1 VRFAVRRWPLVA
13 LLVAATSVV
22 ASGAPAQSPD
32 PLTPSPDG
40 RAAPKLV
47 RALRLAGAAIR
58 LDGRLDDAAWAGAAW
73 ITDFVQKMPKEG
85 APPTDSMRIAIVYD
99 GDALYVGARMHSK
112 DPSKLQAPLSRRDNT
127 TQADHLWVSFDTYHD
142 RRTAYS
148 FGVTASGVRMDWY
161 HPTDNEYDLDPG
173 FDPVWEAKAV
183 IDSLGWTAEMR
194 IPFSQ
199 LRFTDQPVQVWG
211 FNADHWNPATSEDV
225 FWIPVPTNRTGW
237 SSYMGELVG
246 IEGIKPTRRLELTPY
261 SAGSATLTGGR
272 DRRNPY
278 DDGKN
283 LEARPGVDL
292 KMGLGPNITLDAT
305 VNPDFGQVEADPAVI
320 NLGAFESFFD
330 EKRLFFT
337 EGAQLLRGNG
347 PSYFYSRRIGARPS
361 GRASGDY
368 VDYPP
373 NGTILGAAKI
383 TGRLASGLS
392 LGALTAVTARESADT
407 VTYDS
412 LGVGHFGRIVV
423 GPPAGYG
430 VVRLQQELGA
440 SRSVVG
446 VTLTTVQRDLGGG
459 PLLLAR
465 YNRRA
470 YAGGADW
477 VLRWDRGAYQL
488 RGYLGFSD
496 IRGDT
501 AAINRIQRS
510 GVHFFQRP
518 DAGYVHYNPK
528 RTRLTGSSAG
538 TTFSKTKGNW
548 LYDVSAGWE
557 SPGFDPNDAGR
568 LSNSDGRT
576 AEVNVRYRQT
586 KPRGKFQDWG
596 IGLFNFAEFDFGG
609 ARQVQ
614 IAELYADATFR
625 NFWRLNTYFDFYPR
639 ALDHS
644 ATRGGPTMATP
655 QQWNYVIQLSS
666 SLGANNSWNGRVY
679 YGEDELGGETY
690 RLSGQLSL
698 RPSTRFQFSVTPNY
712 VRWMLP
718 RQYVATFDSTGTAA
732 TYFSRY
738 VFARIDQPTFLVQLR
753 ANYTIAP
760 DLTLELYGEP
770 FAAAGRYHGLGELA
784 QARTL
789 RLREYGTDGTTI
801 ARDTSGNYTIT
812 DNGGADTLRIP
823 NPDFNILSFRSNA
836 VLRWEWRP
844 GSTLFLVWAQDR
856 QAGDQRGRLVGFRQ
870 LWDSFGARG
879 NNFLA
884 VKISYWIPV
893 N

>member
-1 VRFAVRRWPLVA
+1 MRLWPLLGLFAVATVSAPL
-13 LLVAATSVV
+13 SP
-22 ASGAPAQSPD
+22 GIAQSPT
-32 PLTPSPDG
+32 PPSP
-40 RAAPKLV
+40 APGGAVTARKQV
-47 RALRLAGAAIR
+47 RALRLGGTGIR
-58 LDGRLDDAAWAGAAW
+58 LDGRLDDAAWAGAPW

-85 APPTDSMRIAIVYD
+85 APPTDSMRIAILYD
-99 GDALYVGARMHSK
+99 ADALYVGARMYSK

-127 TQADHLWVSFDTYHD
+127 SQAEHLWVSFDTYHD

-161 HPTDNEYDLDPG
+161 HPTDNEHNLDPG

-246 IEGIKPTRRLELTPY
+246 IEGIKPTRRLELVPY
-261 SAGSATLTGGR
+261 SAGNATLTGGR
-272 DRRNPY
+272 DPQNPF

-283 LEARPGVDL
+283 LEARAGADL
-292 KMGLGPNITLDAT
+292 KMGLGPNMTLDAT
-305 VNPDFGQVEADPAVI
+305 VNPDFGQVEADPAVV
-320 NLGAFESFFD
+320 NLSAFEVFFD
-330 EKRLFFT
+330 ERRPFFT
-337 EGAQLLRGNG
+337 EGSQLLRGNG
-347 PSYFYSRRIGARPS
+347 PSYFYSRRIGAPPRGP
-361 GRASGDY
+361 ASGNF
-368 VDYPP
+368 VDYPR
-373 NGTILGAAKI
+373 NSTILGAAKV
-383 TGRLASGLS
+383 TGRLASGMS
-392 LGALTAVTARESADT
+392 LGALTAVTGREAAE
-407 VTYDS
+407 TYTLDS
-412 LGVGHFGRIVV
+412 LGVGTFAKVPVAPPSGFGV
-423 GPPAGYG
+423 A
-430 VVRLQQELGA
+430 RLQQEFGA

-446 VTLTTVQRDLGGG
+446 VTLTTVQRDVDPGSV
-459 PLLLAR
+459 LAQR
-465 YNRRA
+465 YTRRA
-470 YAGGADW
+470 YSGGADW
-477 VLRWDRGAYQL
+477 VLRWDRGAYEL
-488 RGYLGFSD
+488 RGWLGFSD

-501 AAINRIQRS
+501 AVINRIQRS

-528 RTRLTGSSAG
+528 RTRLTGSVAG
-538 TTFSKTKGNW
+538 LQFNKTKGNW
-548 LYDVSAGWE
+548 LYSVFGGWE

-568 LSNSDGRT
+568 LGNADGRT
-576 AEVNVRYRQT
+576 AQVNLRYRQT
-586 KPRGKFQDWG
+586 KPRGKFQNWG
-596 IGLFNFAEFDFGG
+596 VGLFNFAEFDFGG
-609 ARQVQ
+609 ARQFQ
-614 IAELYADATFR
+614 FAELYADATFR
-625 NFWRLNTYFDFYPR
+625 NFWNLSTYFDFYPR

-666 SLGANNSWNGRVY
+666 NFGGKNSWNGRVY
-679 YGEDELGGETY
+679 YGEDELGGQTY
-690 RLSGQLSL
+690 RLSGQISL

-718 RQYVATFDSTGTAA
+718 RQYVTKFDSIGPAA
-732 TYFSRY
+732 TYGSRY
-738 VFARIDQPTFLVQLR
+738 VFARIDQPTFIVQLR

-770 FAAAGRYHGLGELA
+770 FAAAGRYRGLGELA
-784 QARTL
+784 QARTF

-801 ARDTSGNYTIT
+801 VRDPAGNYTIT

-823 NPDFNILSFRSNA
+823 NPDFHVLSFRSNA

-844 GSTLFLVWAQDR
+844 GSTLYVVWQQNRSAF
-856 QAGDQRGRLVGFRQ
+856 DQSGRLVGFGD
-870 LWDSFGARG
+870 LWDTFRAAGT
-879 NNFLA
+879 NFLA
-884 VKISYWIPV
+884 IKVSYWIPV